1 MTAAPT
7 PDLAELIRTFDW
19 ASTSLG
25 PMPQWPSCLRL
36 AVDLMLP
43 STAEIVM
50 FWGPD
55 FIALYN
61 DAYAPTIG
69 SKHPHALGKPA
80 HENWSE
86 LWQDLEPMLQRVLQH
101 GETVSAKDRPFYI
114 ERHGHPETV
123 FFDISYSPV
132 RDENGTVRGVFCI
145 VNETTERVVAQVAQ
159 QRLAA
164 IIESTDAAIM
174 SIDLEARITSWNA
187 GAERLYGFAA
197 EDIIGHS
204 VTVLLPADRSEE
216 EHAILSRIR
225 CGERI
230 EPYETVRLH
239 KSGADIDVSL
249 TVSPVRDATG
259 QIVGASKIAR
269 DIRARKEAERL
280 QRLLMRELTH
290 RVKNVLATV
299 RAIAN
304 KTFRGEE
311 HILART
317 AFDARLF
324 ALSKAHDLLTAESWS
339 GAELSALVADV
350 LSPYGT
356 ANIAITGP
364 RLWLPSEVVL
374 SFALALHEL
383 ATNAAKYGALS
394 VSGGRVDIR
403 WGIVSGASPR
413 LTMSWRESGGPPV
426 ATPRRKG
433 FGSRLIE
440 LLSTQMNGDVRI
452 EYASSGVVCE
462 IEAPVQDDWVVA
474 A

>member
-1 MTAAPT
+1 MTAART

-25 PMPQWPSCLRL
+25 PMPQWPACLRL

-80 HENWSE
+80 RENWSE

-145 VNETTERVVAQVAQ
+145 VSETTERVVAQVAQ

-197 EDIIGHS
+197 EEIIGHS

-230 EPYETVRLH
+230 EPYEPTF
-239 KSGADIDVSL
+239 
-249 TVSPVRDATG
+249 
-259 QIVGASKIAR
+259 SK
-269 DIRARKEAERL
+269 
-280 QRLLMRELTH
+280 
-290 RVKNVLATV
+290 
-299 RAIAN
+299 
-304 KTFRGEE
+304 
-311 HILART
+311 
-317 AFDARLF
+317 
-324 ALSKAHDLLTAESWS
+324 
-339 GAELSALVADV
+339 
-350 LSPYGT
+350 
-356 ANIAITGP
+356 
-364 RLWLPSEVVL
+364 
-374 SFALALHEL
+374 
-383 ATNAAKYGALS
+383 
-394 VSGGRVDIR
+394 
-403 WGIVSGASPR
+403 
-413 LTMSWRESGGPPV
+413 
-426 ATPRRKG
+426 
-433 FGSRLIE
+433 
-440 LLSTQMNGDVRI
+440 
-452 EYASSGVVCE
+452 
-462 IEAPVQDDWVVA
+462 
-474 A
+474 